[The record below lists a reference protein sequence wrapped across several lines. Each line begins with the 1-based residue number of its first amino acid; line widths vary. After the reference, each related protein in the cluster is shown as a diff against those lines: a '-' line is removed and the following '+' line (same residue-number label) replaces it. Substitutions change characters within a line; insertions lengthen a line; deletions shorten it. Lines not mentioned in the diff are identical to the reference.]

1 MSFIIGCFFTEKGLK
16 KQKHYFPKAKV
27 EQNMFLAKRLSID
40 SFFLYIIGQSYK
52 MCKTKVKL
60 NFQLE
65 KWVKTKAAEGN
76 QNKL

>member
-1 MSFIIGCFFTEKGLK
+1 
-16 KQKHYFPKAKV
+16 
-27 EQNMFLAKRLSID
+27 
-40 SFFLYIIGQSYK
+40 

-76 QNKL
+76 QNKLEHIMFEVEDIPKR